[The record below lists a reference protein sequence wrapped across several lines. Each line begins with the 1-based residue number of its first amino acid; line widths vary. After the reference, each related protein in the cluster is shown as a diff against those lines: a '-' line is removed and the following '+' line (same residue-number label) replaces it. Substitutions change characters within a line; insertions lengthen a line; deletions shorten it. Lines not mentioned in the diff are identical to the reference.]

1 VTSRETLL
9 ENLGA
14 MRTGSPA
21 WIRPMR
27 PSDSQEWLYG
37 RERISHK
44 TGRFFSIVGLE
55 SSDTGGKTLRRLPI
69 IDQQEIGTLAF
80 LFRKGV
86 SQMEV
91 LVQIKG
97 EPGNMR
103 GFQLAPTCQATLS
116 NLDRAHGGGAPP
128 GASLAETDNG
138 QWRILSDSLLSE
150 HGTRFFRKRNR
161 NLSLLLNRNHDGA
174 RGAME
179 DSIWTDAR
187 LLLRLLL
194 RDFTVNTDARSVLVT
209 TPWKWLSNGE
219 PFGDPES
226 PFAGVLRDSYRA
238 QSPDSAMENAERIHS
253 WLRERRQQAM
263 CATPRMIPLDDI
275 PEYRRNGSGLSG
287 TDAGSGLT
295 IRHVETSIPGR
306 ERDRWDQPLLHGRFR
321 GFMRLC
327 AFRKSGELF
336 FIFRATYEPGL
347 IDGVELH
354 PTVVRGPGYPNAP
367 EQDAFLEATGSET
380 VLQVW
385 QSEEG
390 GRFFCD
396 LNLHQ
401 IVLLSGEVDPL
412 PENCIAV
419 SLREIEALAPRG
431 VFTNEARSTLSLL
444 LACR

>member
-1 VTSRETLL
+1 VTSHDTLL
-9 ENLGA
+9 GNLDA
-14 MRTGSPA
+14 IRTGSPA

-37 RERISHK
+37 RERIVHR

-55 SSDTGGKTLRRLPI
+55 SSDTGGKTLRRHPI
-69 IDQQEIGTLAF
+69 IDQPEIGTLAF

-116 NLDRAHGGGAPP
+116 NLDRAHGGEAPP
-128 GASLAETDNG
+128 GASLAETEPG

-161 NLSLLLNRNHDGA
+161 NVSLLLDRKHDGA
-174 RGAME
+174 AGPIE
-179 DSIWTDAR
+179 TSIWADAR

-226 PFAGVLRDSYRA
+226 PFAALLRDSYRA
-238 QSPDSAMENAERIHS
+238 QSPESAIENAERIHA
-253 WLRERRQQAM
+253 WLRERRQRAM
-263 CATPRMIPLDDI
+263 SATANVIPLDEI
-275 PEYRRNGSGLSG
+275 PAG
-287 TDAGSGLT
+287 TGLT

-306 ERDRWDQPLLHGRFR
+306 ERERWDQPLLHSRSR
-321 GFMRLC
+321 GLMRLC

-336 FIFRATYEPGL
+336 FIFKATYEPGL

-354 PTVVRGPGYPNAP
+354 PTVLRGPGYPNAP
-367 EQDAFLEATGSET
+367 EQDSFLRAPGSET

-401 IVLLSGEVDPL
+401 VVLLSGEVDPL
-412 PENCIAV
+412 PENCTAL

>member
-1 VTSRETLL
+1 VTSPGTLL
-9 ENLGA
+9 ENLDA
-14 MRTGSPA
+14 IRTGSPA

-37 RERISHK
+37 RERIFHK

-55 SSDTGGKTLRRLPI
+55 SCEIGGTTLRRHPV
-69 IDQQEIGTLAF
+69 IDQPEVGTLAF

-86 SQMEV
+86 FQTEV

-116 NLDRAHGGGAPP
+116 NLDRAHGGKAPP
-128 GASLAETDNG
+128 GAPLAETTNG
-138 QWRILSDSLLSE
+138 RWRILSDSVLSE
-150 HGTRFFRKRNR
+150 QGTRFLRKRNR
-161 NLSLLLNRNHDGA
+161 NVSLLLDRQHHEPQGLSTDL
-174 RGAME
+174 
-179 DSIWTDAR
+179 IWTDAR
-187 LLLRLLL
+187 VLLRLLL

-209 TPWKWLSNGE
+209 TPWESLATGE

-226 PFAGVLRDSYRA
+226 PFAAVLRDSYRA
-238 QSPDSAMENAERIHS
+238 QSPESAMENAERIHT

-263 CATPRMIPLDDI
+263 SATPRVIPLDEI
-275 PEYRRNGSGLSG
+275 PEDPGLS
-287 TDAGSGLT
+287 
-295 IRHVETSIPGR
+295 IRHVEASIPGR
-306 ERDRWDQPLLHGRFR
+306 ERERWDQPLFQSRAR
-321 GFMRLC
+321 GLMRLC
-327 AFRKSGELF
+327 AFRKSGQLF
-336 FIFRATYEPGL
+336 FIFRAAYEPGL
-347 IDGVELH
+347 IDRVELH

-367 EQDAFLEATGSET
+367 EEESFLDAPGSET

-390 GRFFCD
+390 GRFLCD
-396 LNLHQ
+396 RNLHQ
-401 IVLLSGEVDPL
+401 IALLGGDLGPL
-412 PENCIAV
+412 PEHCTAL

-431 VFTNEARSTLSLL
+431 VFTNEARSTVSLL